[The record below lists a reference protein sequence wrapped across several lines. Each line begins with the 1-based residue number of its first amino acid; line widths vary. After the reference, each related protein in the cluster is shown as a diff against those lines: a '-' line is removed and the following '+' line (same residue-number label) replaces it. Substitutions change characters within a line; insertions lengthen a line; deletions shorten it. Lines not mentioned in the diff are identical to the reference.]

1 MKDLLSLVPC
11 QQLPKFKL
19 LRYKRM
25 SRLSVDGFKNF
36 FRYWNNGIKQNEAI
50 EALYAVIPV
59 SLLEED
65 STWIDLYRTPD
76 PVPET
81 VLPAA
86 AVQLICEF
94 EGFRPTVYNDGVG
107 VATIG
112 YGSTFYLD
120 GRSVTWNDGPITEP
134 QARKMMEQI
143 AEKDF
148 WNVLK
153 VTIPYWEEM
162 SDGQRGALLSFSYNV
177 GAHFFGSIG
186 FHTVSA
192 CLTDRAW
199 DEVPAAFRLYVNPGS
214 AVEAGLR
221 RRREAEIE
229 LWNS

>member
-1 MKDLLSLVPC
+1 MKDLLSLVAC

-19 LRYKRM
+19 LRYQRM
-25 SRLSVDGFKNF
+25 SRLSMDGFKNF
-36 FRYWNNGIKQNEAI
+36 FRYWNNGVKQNEAI
-50 EALYAVIPV
+50 EALYVAMPV

-65 STWIDLYRTPD
+65 STWIDLFRTPD
-76 PVPET
+76 PVAES

-153 VTIPYWEEM
+153 TTIPYWEEM
-162 SDGQRGALLSFSYNV
+162 SDGQRGALLSFGYNL
-177 GAHFFGSIG
+177 GAHFYG
-186 FHTVSA
+186 FPGFNTISA

-199 DEVPAAFRLYVNPGS
+199 SEVPAAFRLYVNPGS

>member
-1 MKDLLSLVPC
+1 MKDLLALVAS

-19 LRYKRM
+19 LRYQRM
-25 SRLSVDGFKNF
+25 SRLTVDGFKNF

-65 STWIDLYRTPD
+65 SNWIDLYRTPD
-76 PVPET
+76 PVPES
-81 VLPAA
+81 VLPDD
-86 AVQLICEF
+86 AVALICEF
-94 EGFRPTVYNDGVG
+94 EGFRATVYDDGVG

-120 GRSVTWNDGPITEP
+120 GRSVSWNDGPITEP

-143 AEKDF
+143 AEERF

-153 VTIPYWEEM
+153 TTIPNWEEM
-162 SDGQRGALLSFSYNV
+162 TNGQRGALLSFAYNL
-177 GAHFFGSIG
+177 GAHFYGSPG
-186 FHTVSA
+186 FNTVSA
-192 CLTDRAW
+192 CLRDRAW
-199 DEVPAAFRLYVNPGS
+199 DEIPNAFRLYVNPGT

-221 RRREAEIE
+221 RRREAEIK
-229 LWNS
+229 LWLS

>member
-19 LRYKRM
+19 LRYQRM

-36 FRYWNNGIKQNEAI
+36 FRFWNNGIKQNEAI

-65 STWIDLYRTPD
+65 STWVDLYRTPD
-76 PVPET
+76 PVPES
-81 VLPAA
+81 VLPVA
-86 AVQLICEF
+86 AVALICEF
-94 EGFRPTVYNDGVG
+94 EGFRPTVYDDGVG

-134 QARKMMEQI
+134 QARRMMEQI
-143 AEKDF
+143 AEKNF

-162 SDGQRGALLSFSYNV
+162 SDGQRGALLSFGYNV
-177 GAHFFGSIG
+177 GAHFYGSPG
-186 FHTVSA
+186 FNTISA
-192 CLTDRAW
+192 VLRDRAW
-199 DEVPAAFRLYVNPGS
+199 NEVPGAFRLYVNPGS

>member
-1 MKDLLSLVPC
+1 MKDLLSLVAS

-19 LRYKRM
+19 LRCQRM

-76 PVPET
+76 PVPES

-162 SDGQRGALLSFSYNV
+162 SDGQRGALLSFGYNL
-177 GAHFFGSIG
+177 GAHFYGSPG
-186 FHTVSA
+186 FNTISA

-199 DEVPAAFRLYVNPGS
+199 NEVPAAFRLYVNPGS

>member
-1 MKDLLSLVPC
+1 MKDLLSLVAC

-19 LRYKRM
+19 LRYQRM

-65 STWIDLYRTPD
+65 ATWIDLYRTPD
-76 PVPET
+76 PVPES

-162 SDGQRGALLSFSYNV
+162 SDGQRGALLSFGYNL
-177 GAHFFGSIG
+177 GAHFYGSPG
-186 FHTVSA
+186 FNTISA

>member
-19 LRYKRM
+19 LRYQRM

-76 PVPET
+76 PEPES

-86 AVQLICEF
+86 AVALIAEF
-94 EGFRPTVYNDGVG
+94 EGFRPTVYDDGVG

-134 QARKMMEQI
+134 QARRMMEQI
-143 AEKDF
+143 AEKNF

-162 SDGQRGALLSFSYNV
+162 SDGQRGALLSFGYNV
-177 GAHFFGSIG
+177 GAHFYGSPG
-186 FHTVSA
+186 FNTISA
-192 CLTDRAW
+192 VLRDRAW
-199 DEVPAAFRLYVNPGS
+199 NEVPGAFRLYVNPGS

>member
-1 MKDLLSLVPC
+1 MKDLLSLVAC

-19 LRYKRM
+19 LRYQRM

-65 STWIDLYRTPD
+65 ATWIDLYRTPD
-76 PVPET
+76 PVPES

-134 QARKMMEQI
+134 QAVE
-143 AEKDF
+143 
-148 WNVLK
+148 N
-153 VTIPYWEEM
+153 
-162 SDGQRGALLSFSYNV
+162 DGTDCRERFLERSQSHDPLL
-177 GAHFFGSIG
+177 GG
-186 FHTVSA
+186 
-192 CLTDRAW
+192 
-199 DEVPAAFRLYVNPGS
+199 DE
-214 AVEAGLR
+214 
-221 RRREAEIE
+221 
-229 LWNS
+229 

>member
-19 LRYKRM
+19 LRYQRM

-36 FRYWNNGIKQNEAI
+36 FRFWNNGIKQNEAI

-76 PVPET
+76 PEPES

-86 AVQLICEF
+86 AVALIAEF
-94 EGFRPTVYNDGVG
+94 EGFRPTVYDDGVG

-134 QARKMMEQI
+134 QARRMMEKI
-143 AEKDF
+143 AEKNF

-162 SDGQRGALLSFSYNV
+162 SDGQRGALLSFGYNV
-177 GAHFFGSIG
+177 GAHFYGSPG
-186 FHTVSA
+186 FNTISA
-192 CLTDRAW
+192 VLRDRAW
-199 DEVPAAFRLYVNPGS
+199 NEVPGAFRLYVNPGS

>member
-19 LRYKRM
+19 LRYQRM

-76 PVPET
+76 PVPEA

-94 EGFRPTVYNDGVG
+94 EGFRPTVYDDGVG

-134 QARKMMEQI
+134 QARQMMEQI

-148 WNVLK
+148 WDVLK
-153 VTIPYWEEM
+153 VTIPFWEEM
-162 SDGQRGALLSFSYNV
+162 NDGQRGALLSFGYNL
-177 GAHFFGSIG
+177 GAHFYGSPG
-186 FHTVSA
+186 FTTISA
-192 CLTDRAW
+192 CLRDRAW
-199 DEVPAAFRLYVNPGS
+199 DEVPAAFRLYVNPGT

>member
-1 MKDLLSLVPC
+1 MARLSL
-11 QQLPKFKL
+11 
-19 LRYKRM
+19 
-25 SRLSVDGFKNF
+25 DGFKNF

-50 EALYAVIPV
+50 EALYTAMPV

-76 PVPET
+76 PVPES
-81 VLPAA
+81 VLPPA
-86 AVQLICEF
+86 AVALICEF
-94 EGFRPTVYNDGVG
+94 EGFVPTVYDDGVG

-120 GRSVTWNDGPITEP
+120 GRSVAWGDPAITEP

-143 AEKDF
+143 AEKNF

-153 VTIPYWEEM
+153 TTIPYWEEM
-162 SDGQRGALLSFSYNV
+162 TDGQRGALLSFGYNL
-177 GAHFFGSIG
+177 GAYFFNSAG
-186 FHTVSA
+186 FNTVSG
-192 CLTDRAW
+192 CLRDRRW
-199 DEVPAAFRLYVNPGS
+199 NDVPAAFRLYVNPGS

>member
-19 LRYKRM
+19 LRYQRM

-36 FRYWNNGIKQNEAI
+36 FRFWNNGIKQNEAI

-76 PVPET
+76 PEPES

-86 AVQLICEF
+86 AVALICEF
-94 EGFRPTVYNDGVG
+94 EGFRPTVYDDGVG

-134 QARKMMEQI
+134 QARRMMEQI
-143 AEKDF
+143 AEKNF

-162 SDGQRGALLSFSYNV
+162 SDGQRGALLSFGYNL
-177 GAHFFGSIG
+177 GAHFYGSPG
-186 FHTVSA
+186 FNTISA
-192 CLTDRAW
+192 VLRDRAW
-199 DEVPAAFRLYVNPGS
+199 NEVPGAFRLYVNPGS

>member
-1 MKDLLSLVPC
+1 MKDLLSLVVC

-25 SRLSVDGFKNF
+25 SRLSMDGFKNF

-50 EALYAVIPV
+50 EALYAAMPV

-65 STWIDLYRTPD
+65 STWIDLFRTPD
-76 PVPET
+76 PVPES
-81 VLPAA
+81 VIPAA
-86 AVQLICEF
+86 AIALIAEF
-94 EGFRPTVYNDGVG
+94 EGFRPTVYDDGVG

-153 VTIPYWEEM
+153 TTIPYWEEM
-162 SDGQRGALLSFSYNV
+162 SDGQRGALLSFSYNL
-177 GAHFFGSIG
+177 GAHFYGSPG
-186 FHTVSA
+186 FNTISA

-199 DEVPAAFRLYVNPGS
+199 AEVPNAFRLYVNPGS

-221 RRREAEIE
+221 RRREAEIQ
-229 LWNS
+229 LWTS

>member
-1 MKDLLSLVPC
+1 MLCDHPIAI
-11 QQLPKFKL
+11 
-19 LRYKRM
+19 R
-25 SRLSVDGFKNF
+25 
-36 FRYWNNGIKQNEAI
+36 IKQNEGI
-50 EALYAVIPV
+50 EALYAAIPV

-65 STWIDLYRTPD
+65 STWIDLYRTAD
-76 PVPET
+76 PVPES

-86 AVQLICEF
+86 AVALICEF
-94 EGFRPTVYNDGVG
+94 EGFRPTVYDDGVG

-153 VTIPYWEEM
+153 TTIPYWEEM
-162 SDGQRGALLSFSYNV
+162 TDGQRGALLSFSYNL
-177 GAHFFGSIG
+177 GAHFYGSPG
-186 FHTVSA
+186 FSTISA
-192 CLTDRAW
+192 CLADRAW
-199 DEVPAAFRLYVNPGS
+199 YEVPAALQLYINPGS

-221 RRREAEIE
+221 RRREAEIK

>member
-1 MKDLLSLVPC
+1 
-11 QQLPKFKL
+11 
-19 LRYKRM
+19 M

-65 STWIDLYRTPD
+65 ATWIDLYRTPD
-76 PVPET
+76 PVPES

-143 AEKDF
+143 AEKDGTF
-148 WNVLK
+148 SKSRSPLG
-153 VTIPYWEEM
+153 EM
-162 SDGQRGALLSFSYNV
+162 SDGQRGALLSFDNL
-177 GAHFFGSIG
+177 GAYFYGSPG
-186 FHTVSA
+186 FNTISA
-192 CLTDRAW
+192 CLTDRLGMRSQQRSGSTSIPV
-199 DEVPAAFRLYVNPGS
+199 VPWKPDCDGAEKPKSSFGIRSRLGRTLNRS
-214 AVEAGLR
+214 DNAV
-221 RRREAEIE
+221 
-229 LWNS
+229 

>member
-19 LRYKRM
+19 LRYQRM

-65 STWIDLYRTPD
+65 STWIDLFRTPD
-76 PVPET
+76 PVPES

-86 AVQLICEF
+86 AVELICEF

-143 AEKDF
+143 AQKDF

-162 SDGQRGALLSFSYNV
+162 SDGQQGALLSFGYNL
-177 GAHFFGSIG
+177 GAHFYGSPG
-186 FHTVSA
+186 FNTISA

-199 DEVPAAFRLYVNPGS
+199 GEVPAAFRLYVNPGS

-221 RRREAEIE
+221 RRREAEIA

>member
-19 LRYKRM
+19 LRYQRV

-76 PVPET
+76 PEPES

-86 AVQLICEF
+86 AVALIAEF
-94 EGFRPTVYNDGVG
+94 EGFRPTVYDDGVG

-134 QARKMMEQI
+134 QARRMMEQI
-143 AEKDF
+143 AEKNF

-162 SDGQRGALLSFSYNV
+162 SDGQRGALLSFGYNL
-177 GAHFFGSIG
+177 GAHFYGSPG
-186 FHTVSA
+186 FNTISA
-192 CLTDRAW
+192 VLRDRAW
-199 DEVPAAFRLYVNPGS
+199 NEVPGAFRLYVNPGT

>member
-1 MKDLLSLVPC
+1 MRDLLALVAS

-19 LRYKRM
+19 LRYQRM

-59 SLLEED
+59 SLLEDD

-76 PVPET
+76 PVPES

-94 EGFRPTVYNDGVG
+94 EGFRPTVYDDGVG

-120 GRSVTWNDGPITEP
+120 GRSVCFNDGPITEP
-134 QARKMMEQI
+134 QARRMMEQI
-143 AEKDF
+143 AEEKF
-148 WNVLK
+148 WDVLK

-162 SDGQRGALLSFSYNV
+162 SDGQKGALLSFSYNL
-177 GAHFFGSIG
+177 GAHFYGSPG
-186 FHTVSA
+186 FTTISA
-192 CLTDRAW
+192 CLRDRAW
-199 DEVPAAFRLYVNPGS
+199 NEVPDAFRLYVNPGS
-214 AVEAGLR
+214 AVEAGLK
-221 RRREAEIE
+221 RRREAEIK
-229 LWNS
+229 LWLS

>member
-1 MKDLLSLVPC
+1 MKDLLALVAS

-25 SRLSVDGFKNF
+25 SRLTVDGFKNF

-50 EALYAVIPV
+50 EALYAAMPV

-65 STWIDLYRTPD
+65 SNWIDLFRTPD
-76 PVPET
+76 PEPET
-81 VLPAA
+81 VLPPA

-120 GRSVTWNDGPITEP
+120 GRSVSWNDGAITEP

-143 AEKDF
+143 AEKRF

-153 VTIPYWEEM
+153 TTIPYWEEM
-162 SDGQRGALLSFSYNV
+162 TDGQRGALLSFSYNL
-177 GAHFFGSIG
+177 GANFFGAPG
-186 FHTVSA
+186 FATVSA
-192 CLTDRAW
+192 CLRDRAW
-199 DEVPAAFRLYVNPGS
+199 DEIPNAFRLYVNPGT